1 MNASKVTTAYIHVPS
16 DQEPQTGMS
25 FRKYKGNQK
34 IIINTDVHQKTSE
47 GKNKDGAKGAASNIF
62 TNFAASFLTT
72 NSLVTPSKQEGKT
85 FFVFMNIWKKCV
97 LCLAALLCLAASA
110 QKRFTISGYVK
121 DIHSS
126 ETLLGATIQDAGS
139 HMGTTTNSYGFYTLT
154 LPAGQVRVDYS
165 YVGYARMQKS
175 FVLDK
180 DTVVNIQLTPSANL
194 PEVVV
199 SSAKDN
205 AGILA
210 TGMGVTDIG
219 VSQIEHTPSLLGETD
234 VIRTIQLMPGVQ
246 PGSDGGSALYVRG
259 GNGDEN
265 LILLDGTP
273 IYKIDHLFGFF
284 SVFTPEALKK
294 VTFYKSSYPARY
306 NGRLSSVIDV
316 RTKDGDMNHFHGT
329 ASLGLLTSRVQLE
342 GPIVKNRTSFNF
354 SARTTYINWVL
365 QPFMKS
371 DEKFGYQFYDLHF
384 KLNHRFSH
392 TDRLYLS
399 VYRGHDMLKEDY
411 KDRYTSSSYEINS
424 AYGDDIN
431 WGNTIA
437 SLRWNHI
444 FSNNLFANI
453 TAAYNHYN
461 MHLDSYEHSWRTDV
475 LEKNS
480 ASYRSKIRDWSAAID
495 FDYEPLPSHRIKFG
509 SSYTYHTFSPE
520 TSGSFFTE
528 EGKDGK
534 VNRSGGYSSPSNPI
548 YAHEALAYA
557 EDDWRILPSLTLN
570 AGGSVSMFH
579 VRNKSYF
586 TFQPRVS
593 LRWQALSDVA
603 LKASYSEMSQ
613 YIHLLTS
620 MPIALPTDLW
630 VPITDNIKPER
641 SRQYSVG
648 AYYTGW
654 KGWELSAESYYKQLD
669 NVLEYKDGMSFMGFS
684 GNWERLVS
692 MGEGRSKGIE
702 LMLRRTTGRATGWL
716 SYTLSKSDRK
726 FSEDSGVNGGERFPF
741 TYDRRHNVNMVAN
754 WKMTKRIDLDATWSF
769 YSGATATISL
779 QKGFEMTP
787 ESIGES
793 SYVSSRNNYRLPPTH
808 LLCLGINFRK
818 TLKRGVER
826 TWNISVYNAYN
837 AMNPNFIL
845 RKTDEYGKE
854 VPNKLTKYTLLP
866 CLPSFTLTYKF

>member
-1 MNASKVTTAYIHVPS
+1 
-16 DQEPQTGMS
+16 
-25 FRKYKGNQK
+25 
-34 IIINTDVHQKTSE
+34 
-47 GKNKDGAKGAASNIF
+47 
-62 TNFAASFLTT
+62 
-72 NSLVTPSKQEGKT
+72 
-85 FFVFMNIWKKCV
+85 MNIWKKCV

-126 ETLLGATIQDAGS
+126 ETLLGATIQDTNS

-154 LPAGQVRVDYS
+154 LPAGLVRVSYS

-180 DTVVNIQLTPSANL
+180 DTVVNIQLAPSANL

-246 PGSDGGSALYVRG
+246 PGSDGGSAFYVRG

-365 QPFMKS
+365 QPFMKG

-411 KDRYTSSSYEINS
+411 KDRYSSSSFEINS

-431 WGNTIA
+431 
-437 SLRWNHI
+437 
-444 FSNNLFANI
+444 
-453 TAAYNHYN
+453 
-461 MHLDSYEHSWRTDV
+461 
-475 LEKNS
+475 
-480 ASYRSKIRDWSAAID
+480 
-495 FDYEPLPSHRIKFG
+495 
-509 SSYTYHTFSPE
+509 
-520 TSGSFFTE
+520 
-528 EGKDGK
+528 
-534 VNRSGGYSSPSNPI
+534 
-548 YAHEALAYA
+548 
-557 EDDWRILPSLTLN
+557 
-570 AGGSVSMFH
+570 
-579 VRNKSYF
+579 
-586 TFQPRVS
+586 
-593 LRWQALSDVA
+593 
-603 LKASYSEMSQ
+603 
-613 YIHLLTS
+613 
-620 MPIALPTDLW
+620 
-630 VPITDNIKPER
+630 
-641 SRQYSVG
+641 
-648 AYYTGW
+648 
-654 KGWELSAESYYKQLD
+654 
-669 NVLEYKDGMSFMGFS
+669 
-684 GNWERLVS
+684 
-692 MGEGRSKGIE
+692 
-702 LMLRRTTGRATGWL
+702 
-716 SYTLSKSDRK
+716 
-726 FSEDSGVNGGERFPF
+726 
-741 TYDRRHNVNMVAN
+741 
-754 WKMTKRIDLDATWSF
+754 
-769 YSGATATISL
+769 
-779 QKGFEMTP
+779 
-787 ESIGES
+787 
-793 SYVSSRNNYRLPPTH
+793 
-808 LLCLGINFRK
+808 
-818 TLKRGVER
+818 
-826 TWNISVYNAYN
+826 
-837 AMNPNFIL
+837 
-845 RKTDEYGKE
+845 
-854 VPNKLTKYTLLP
+854 
-866 CLPSFTLTYKF
+866 